1 MNLKGAHHLNYPP
14 QAMDE
19 ITPFQLLCQTVW
31 LFLTTF
37 LLPSSLYYIDVGS
50 DVLLAV
56 GYRTKSLN
64 LTLNNLFYNSTCLS
78 STEKN
83 GSLNFNCLL
92 NTESVST
99 SEEVQIMLDS
109 EKNRLFSW
117 FGWTLF
123 LAIFT
128 NIITIMWYLIQLI
141 QGKVMPWT
149 NKLPLPLRLLCW
161 VVFALLAPV
170 MMNLECFWA
179 QKKYF
184 NSSSLRR
191 LEVGNTLFQKLF

>member
-1 MNLKGAHHLNYPP
+1 MNRKQAHHLNYPS
-14 QAMDE
+14 QALDE
-19 ITPFQLLCQTVW
+19 ITPFQLKFKTLW
-31 LFLTTF
+31 LFVTTV
-37 LLPSSLYYIDVGS
+37 LLPSSLYYVDVVS
-50 DVLLAV
+50 DVLLAL
-56 GYRTKSLN
+56 GYRTESLN
-64 LTLNNLFYNSTCLS
+64 LTLENLFYNSTCVT
-78 STEKN
+78 STEPN
-83 GSLNFNCLL
+83 GSFNFTCLPY
-92 NTESVST
+92 TENISFP
-99 SEEVQIMLDS
+99 EEIQIMMDS
-109 EKNRLFSW
+109 EKKRLLYWFS
-117 FGWTLF
+117 GTLF

-128 NIITIMWYLIQLI
+128 NIITIIWYFVQLI